1 MHKVLWVIF
10 KYLNHLRLVYMF
22 KIFKTPEFKKAINF
36 YKDGIKENRKSF
48 LISMGSAVVWCFLI
62 VIQPYIIKRI
72 IDDAIVIE
80 NRQMLI
86 IFISFMLIAGYL
98 RASSIGIRRYF
109 SMHVSFNVEAGIR
122 NRIFTHMQKLA
133 FQYHD
138 KVPTGEL
145 MARASSDASQVR
157 LAYAIAPLASANILL
172 LIILS
177 ITLLSLS
184 LPLGALVLLSIP
196 SVLWLASN
204 FSSKALGISL
214 RVKEAEAQ
222 MTTEV
227 EEQLGGIRVV
237 KAFGNEDLASSKV
250 ETAISGIYNSSLE
263 YLQLRTKFIPMFELI
278 PMVITLLVLLLGGY
292 LSINNFI
299 TLGDFIAF
307 TQYVFLLLWPLRIT
321 AWFLSEIPS
330 SVTAGNRILDLLNET
345 PSIVDGNSSESFPET
360 GSGSLKFSNVNFR
373 YGDEKIFDNLSFEI
387 DGKKTVAIVGST
399 GSGKSTLAYLLPR
412 LYDIES
418 GKIEIDG
425 VDIHNVKLDELRSQ
439 VSLAFE
445 ESFLFSNSAKDNI
458 SLGSDKATQQQIEN
472 AALIARAHEFIAQL
486 PESYE
491 TKVGE
496 RGFGLSGGQR
506 QRIALARAILRKP
519 RILILDDA
527 LSAVDASTEEEIRN
541 QLKKVMSN
549 MTTLIITNRVP
560 TIELCD
566 EVIFL
571 ENGKVRGQGNHTK
584 LIEEIESYKSLFLES
599 QTSGFKNER

>member
-1 MHKVLWVIF
+1 M
-10 KYLNHLRLVYMF
+10 MF
-22 KIFKTPEFKKAINF
+22 NVFKTPEFKKALTF
-36 YKDGIKENRKSF
+36 YKEGVKENKRSF
-48 LISMGSAVVWCFLI
+48 IVSMLSAVVWCFLI

-72 IDDAIVIE
+72 IDEGIVGQNQQI
-80 NRQMLI
+80 LI
-86 IFISFMLIAGYL
+86 VLISFMLIIGYI
-98 RASSIGIRRYF
+98 RATTIGVRRFY
-109 SMHVSFNVEAGIR
+109 SMHVSYNVEAGIR

-133 FQYHD
+133 FNFHD

-145 MARASSDASQVR
+145 MARASSDASQVS
-157 LAYAIAPLASANILL
+157 LAFAIAPLATANILL

-184 LPLGALVLLSIP
+184 LPLGSMVLLSIP
-196 SVLWLASN
+196 AVLWLASS
-204 FSSKALGISL
+204 FSAKSMGVSL

-237 KAFGNEDLASSKV
+237 KAFGNEELASSKV
-250 ETAISGIYNSSLE
+250 ESAISNIYDTSLE
-263 YLQLRTKFIPMFELI
+263 YLNLRTRFVPLFELI

-292 LSINNFI
+292 LSINELI

-330 SVTAGNRILDLLNET
+330 SVSAGIRILELLDEEPT
-345 PSIVDGNSSESFPET
+345 IVDDNSDTAFPVE
-360 GSGSLKFSNVNFR
+360 GIGAIKFSNVTFK
-373 YGDEKIFDNLSFEI
+373 YGKEKIFDDLSFEI
-387 DGKKTVAIVGST
+387 EGKKTVAIVGST

-418 GKIEIDG
+418 GDIEIDG
-425 VDIHNVKLDELRSQ
+425 VNINNVKLSELRSE

-445 ESFLFSNSAKDNI
+445 ESFLFSNSARENI
-458 SLGSDKATQQQIEN
+458 SLGTDEASDEQIQD
-472 AALIARAHEFIAQL
+472 AANIAKAHEFISQL

-496 RGFGLSGGQR
+496 RGYGLSGGQR
-506 QRIALARAILRKP
+506 QRIALARAILRQP
-519 RILILDDA
+519 RVLILDDA
-527 LSAVDASTEEEIRN
+527 LSAVDASTEEEIRAE
-541 QLKKVMSN
+541 LKNVMSD

-566 EVIFL
+566 DVVFI
-571 ENGKVRGQGNHTK
+571 ENGKVKAQGNHTD
-584 LIEEIESYKSLFLES
+584 LIENVDSYKALFLES
-599 QTSGFKNER
+599 QSSGLDK

>member
-1 MHKVLWVIF
+1 
-10 KYLNHLRLVYMF
+10 MF
-22 KIFKTPEFKKAINF
+22 KVFKTPEFKKAVNF

-48 LISMGSAVVWCFLI
+48 VISMGSAVVWCFLI

-72 IDDAIVIE
+72 IDDAIVLE

-86 IFISFMLIAGYL
+86 ILISFMLIAGYL
-98 RASSIGIRRYF
+98 RASTIGIRRYF
-109 SMHVSFNVEAGIR
+109 SMHVSYNVEAGIR

-133 FQYHD
+133 YNFHD

-157 LAYAIAPLASANILL
+157 LAFAIAPLATANILL
-172 LIILS
+172 LVILS

-196 SVLWLASN
+196 AVLWLASN

-237 KAFGNEDLASSKV
+237 KAFGNEDLAASKV
-250 ETAISGIYNSSLE
+250 ETAISSIYDTSLE
-263 YLQLRTKFIPMFELI
+263 YLDLRTKFVPMFELI

-292 LSINNFI
+292 LSINEFI

-330 SVTAGNRILDLLNET
+330 SVTAGNRILDLLNES
-345 PSIVDGNSSESFPET
+345 PSIVDGSSDETFPET

-373 YGDEKIFDNLSFEI
+373 YGDDKIFDNLSFEI
-387 DGKKTVAIVGST
+387 EGKKTVAIVGST

-445 ESFLFSNSAKDNI
+445 ESFLFSNSARENI
-458 SLGSDKATQQQIEN
+458 SLGSDKASQEQVEN

-496 RGFGLSGGQR
+496 RGYGLSGGQR

-541 QLKKVMSN
+541 ELKQVMSN

-571 ENGKVRGQGNHTK
+571 ENGKVRGQGSHNK
-584 LIEEIESYKSLFLES
+584 LIEEIQSYKSLFLES
-599 QTSGFKNER
+599 QTSGSKNDR

>member
-1 MHKVLWVIF
+1 
-10 KYLNHLRLVYMF
+10 MF
-22 KIFKTPEFKKAINF
+22 NVFKTPEFKKALKF
-36 YKDGIKENRKSF
+36 YKEGVAENKRSF
-48 LISMGSAVVWCFLI
+48 VVSMLSAVIWCFLI

-72 IDDAIVIE
+72 IDDGIVGQNSQI
-80 NRQMLI
+80 LI
-86 IFISFMLIAGYL
+86 VLISFMLIIGYI
-98 RASSIGIRRYF
+98 RATTIGIRRYY
-109 SMHVSFNVEAGIR
+109 SMHVSYNVEAGIR

-133 FQYHD
+133 FNFHD

-157 LAYAIAPLASANILL
+157 LAFAIAPLASANILL

-184 LPLGALVLLSIP
+184 LPLGLLVLLSIP
-196 SVLWLASN
+196 AVLWLASN
-204 FSSKALGISL
+204 FSSKAMGVSL
-214 RVKEAEAQ
+214 RVKEAEAG

-237 KAFGNEDLASSKV
+237 KAFGNEELASTKV
-250 ETAISGIYNSSLE
+250 ESAISNIYDTSLE
-263 YLQLRTKFIPMFELI
+263 YLNLRTRFVPMFELI

-292 LSINNFI
+292 LSINDFI

-321 AWFLSEIPS
+321 AWFLSEIPA
-330 SVTAGNRILDLLNET
+330 SVSAGTRILELLDEEPTIIDEN
-345 PSIVDGNSSESFPET
+345 SDGHFPED
-360 GSGSLKFSNVNFR
+360 GDGSLKLTNVNFK
-373 YGDEKIFDNLSFEI
+373 YGSENIFKDLSFEI
-387 DGKKTVAIVGST
+387 EGKKTVAIVGST

-418 GKIEIDG
+418 GSIEVDG
-425 VDIHNVKLDELRSQ
+425 VNINDVKLSELRSE

-445 ESFLFSNSAKDNI
+445 ESFLFSNSARDNI
-458 SLGSDKATQQQIEN
+458 SLGTDKASDEDVED
-472 AALIARAHEFIAQL
+472 AANIARAHEFISQL

-496 RGFGLSGGQR
+496 RGYGLSGGQR

-541 QLKKVMSN
+541 ELKNVMSN

-566 EVIFL
+566 EVVFI
-571 ENGKVRGQGNHTK
+571 EDGKVRSQGSHAD
-584 LIEEIESYKSLFLES
+584 LIEKVESYKSLFLES
-599 QTSGFKNER
+599 QSAGNKE

>member
-1 MHKVLWVIF
+1 M
-10 KYLNHLRLVYMF
+10 MF
-22 KIFKTPEFKKAINF
+22 NVFKTPEFKKALTF
-36 YKDGIKENRKSF
+36 YKEGVKENKRSF
-48 LISMGSAVVWCFLI
+48 IVSMLSAVVWCFLI

-72 IDDAIVIE
+72 IDEGIVGQNQQI
-80 NRQMLI
+80 LI
-86 IFISFMLIAGYL
+86 VLISFMLIIGYI
-98 RASSIGIRRYF
+98 RATTIGVRRFY
-109 SMHVSFNVEAGIR
+109 SMHVSYNVEAGIR

-133 FQYHD
+133 FNFHD

-157 LAYAIAPLASANILL
+157 LAFAIAPLATANILL

-184 LPLGALVLLSIP
+184 LPLGSMVLLSIP
-196 SVLWLASN
+196 AVLWLASS
-204 FSSKALGISL
+204 FSAKAMGVSL

-237 KAFGNEDLASSKV
+237 KAFGNEELASSKV
-250 ETAISGIYNSSLE
+250 ESAISNIYDTSLE
-263 YLQLRTKFIPMFELI
+263 YLNLRTRFVPLFELI

-292 LSINNFI
+292 LSINELI

-330 SVTAGNRILDLLNET
+330 SVSAGIRILELLDEEPT
-345 PSIVDGNSSESFPET
+345 IVDDNSDTAFPVE
-360 GSGSLKFSNVNFR
+360 GIGAIKFSNVTFK
-373 YGDEKIFDNLSFEI
+373 YGKEKIFDDLSFEI
-387 DGKKTVAIVGST
+387 EGKKTVAIVGST

-418 GKIEIDG
+418 GDIEIDG
-425 VDIHNVKLDELRSQ
+425 VNINNVKLSELRSE

-445 ESFLFSNSAKDNI
+445 ESFLFSNSARENI
-458 SLGSDKATQQQIEN
+458 SLGTDEASDEQIQD
-472 AALIARAHEFIAQL
+472 AANIAKAHEFIAQL

-496 RGFGLSGGQR
+496 RGYGLSGGKR
-506 QRIALARAILRKP
+506 QRIALARAILRQP
-519 RILILDDA
+519 RVLILDDA
-527 LSAVDASTEEEIRN
+527 LSAVDASTEEEIRAE
-541 QLKKVMSN
+541 LKNVMSD

-566 EVIFL
+566 DVVFI
-571 ENGKVRGQGNHTK
+571 ENGKVKAQGNHTD
-584 LIEEIESYKSLFLES
+584 LIENVDSYKALFLES
-599 QTSGFKNER
+599 QSSGLDK

>member
-1 MHKVLWVIF
+1 
-10 KYLNHLRLVYMF
+10 MF
-22 KIFKTPEFKKAINF
+22 KVFKTPEFKKAVNF

-48 LISMGSAVVWCFLI
+48 VISMGSAVVWCFLI

-72 IDDAIVIE
+72 IDDAIVLE

-86 IFISFMLIAGYL
+86 ILISFMLIAGYL
-98 RASSIGIRRYF
+98 RASTIGIRRYF
-109 SMHVSFNVEAGIR
+109 SMHVSYNVEAGIR

-133 FQYHD
+133 YNFHD

-157 LAYAIAPLASANILL
+157 LAFAIAPLATANILL
-172 LIILS
+172 LVILS

-196 SVLWLASN
+196 AVLWLASN

-237 KAFGNEDLASSKV
+237 KAFGNEDLAASKV
-250 ETAISGIYNSSLE
+250 ETAISSIYDTSLE
-263 YLQLRTKFIPMFELI
+263 YLNLRTKFVPMFELI

-292 LSINNFI
+292 LSINEFI

-330 SVTAGNRILDLLNET
+330 SVTAGNRILDLLNES
-345 PSIVDGNSSESFPET
+345 PSIVDGSSDETFPET
-360 GSGSLKFSNVNFR
+360 GNGSLKFSNVDFS
-373 YGDEKIFDNLSFEI
+373 YGDDKIFDNLSFEI
-387 DGKKTVAIVGST
+387 EGKKTVAIVGST

-445 ESFLFSNSAKDNI
+445 ESFLFSNSARENI
-458 SLGSDKATQQQIEN
+458 SLGSDEASQEQIEN

-496 RGFGLSGGQR
+496 RGYGLSGGQR

-541 QLKKVMSN
+541 ELKQVMSN

-571 ENGKVRGQGNHTK
+571 ENGKVRGQGSHNK
-584 LIEEIESYKSLFLES
+584 LIEEIQSYKSLFLES
-599 QTSGFKNER
+599 QTSGSKNDR